1 MNFIVENIAS
11 ILQGLSAIGVIGTV
25 FFLVREL
32 NEQNKVARANV
43 RQNVADSHQKI
54 ALAGQQANRVQL
66 FSSMMDANNEQGI
79 DQQKLQM
86 ILSGQIP
93 MTKDYEWVVM
103 NGLHRMWWIYEND
116 FLQNELGL
124 MDENIW
130 QAKRNAMKANYNFCE
145 GRPVFDIR
153 KNALDSRLVELVESF
168 PNECADK

>member
-1 MNFIVENIAS
+1 MKKISLDSWVQLIGMLSVVA
-11 ILQGLSAIGVIGTV
+11 GLV
-25 FFLVREL
+25 FVGLEM
-32 NEQNKVARANV
+32 Q
-43 RQNVADSHQKI
+43 QSQKI

>member
-1 MNFIVENIAS
+1 MNIKKISLDSWVQLIGMLSVVA
-11 ILQGLSAIGVIGTV
+11 GLV
-25 FFLVREL
+25 FVGLEM
-32 NEQNKVARANV
+32 Q
-43 RQNVADSHQKI
+43 QSQKI

-93 MTKDYEWVVM
+93 MTEDYEWVVM

-130 QAKRNAMKANYNFCE
+130 QAKRNAMEANYNFCD

-153 KNALDSRLVELVESF
+153 KNTLDSRLVELVESF
-168 PNECADK
+168 PDECADQ

>member
-1 MNFIVENIAS
+1 MNMKNVSLDSWVQLIGMLSVVA
-11 ILQGLSAIGVIGTV
+11 GLV
-25 FFLVREL
+25 FVGLEM
-32 NEQNKVARANV
+32 Q
-43 RQNVADSHQKI
+43 QSQKI

-93 MTKDYEWVVM
+93 MTEDYEWVVM

-130 QAKRNAMKANYNFCE
+130 QAKRNAMEANYNFCD

-153 KNALDSRLVELVESF
+153 KNTLDSRLVELVESF
-168 PNECADK
+168 PDECADQ

>member
-1 MNFIVENIAS
+1 MKEISLDSWVQLIGMLSVVA
-11 ILQGLSAIGVIGTV
+11 GLV
-25 FFLVREL
+25 FVGLEM
-32 NEQNKVARANV
+32 Q
-43 RQNVADSHQKI
+43 QSQKI

-153 KNALDSRLVELVESF
+153 KNTLDSRLVELVESF

>member
-1 MNFIVENIAS
+1 MNMKKISLDSWVQLIGMLSVVA
-11 ILQGLSAIGVIGTV
+11 GLV
-25 FFLVREL
+25 FVGLEM
-32 NEQNKVARANV
+32 Q
-43 RQNVADSHQKI
+43 QSQKI

-93 MTKDYEWVVM
+93 MTEDYEWVVM

-116 FLQNELGL
+116 LLQNELGL

-130 QAKRNAMKANYNFCE
+130 QAKRNAMEANYNFCE

-153 KNALDSRLVELVESF
+153 KNTLDSRLVELVESF
-168 PNECADK
+168 PDECADQ

>member
-1 MNFIVENIAS
+1 MNIKKISLDSGVQLIGMLSVVA
-11 ILQGLSAIGVIGTV
+11 GLV
-25 FFLVREL
+25 FVGLEM
-32 NEQNKVARANV
+32 Q
-43 RQNVADSHQKI
+43 QSQKI

-93 MTKDYEWVVM
+93 MTEDYEWVVM

-130 QAKRNAMKANYNFCE
+130 QAKRNAMEANYNFCD

-153 KNALDSRLVELVESF
+153 KNTLDSRLVELVESF
-168 PNECADK
+168 PDECADQ

>member
-1 MNFIVENIAS
+1 MKKISLDSWVQLIGMLSVVA
-11 ILQGLSAIGVIGTV
+11 GLV
-25 FFLVREL
+25 FVGLEM
-32 NEQNKVARANV
+32 Q
-43 RQNVADSHQKI
+43 QSQKI

-79 DQQKLQM
+79 DQQKLQL

-93 MTKDYEWVVM
+93 MNKDYEWVVM

-130 QAKRNAMKANYNFCE
+130 QAKRNAMEANYNFCE

-153 KNALDSRLVELVESF
+153 KNTLDSRLVELVESF
-168 PNECADK
+168 PDECADQ

>member
-1 MNFIVENIAS
+1 MKKISLDSWVQLIGMLSVVA
-11 ILQGLSAIGVIGTV
+11 GLV
-25 FFLVREL
+25 FVGLEM
-32 NEQNKVARANV
+32 Q
-43 RQNVADSHQKI
+43 QSQKI

-93 MTKDYEWVVM
+93 MTEDYEWVVM

-130 QAKRNAMKANYNFCE
+130 QAKRNAMEANYNFCE

-153 KNALDSRLVELVESF
+153 KNTLDSRLVELVESF
-168 PNECADK
+168 PDECADQ

>member
-1 MNFIVENIAS
+1 MNIGINMKKVKVSFDTWIQLLGMVGV
-11 ILQGLSAIGVIGTV
+11 LGGLV
-25 FFLVREL
+25 FVGLEM
-32 NEQNKVARANV
+32 Q
-43 RQNVADSHQKI
+43 QSQKI

-130 QAKRNAMKANYNFCE
+130 QAKRNAMEANYNFCE

-153 KNALDSRLVELVESF
+153 KNTLDSRLVELVESF
-168 PNECADK
+168 PDECADQ

>member
-1 MNFIVENIAS
+1 MNLKKISLDSWVQLIGMLSVVA
-11 ILQGLSAIGVIGTV
+11 GLV
-25 FFLVREL
+25 FVGLEM
-32 NEQNKVARANV
+32 Q
-43 RQNVADSHQKI
+43 QSQKI

-93 MTKDYEWVVM
+93 MTENYEWVVM

-130 QAKRNAMKANYNFCE
+130 QAKRNAMEANYNFCD

-153 KNALDSRLVELVESF
+153 KNTLDSRLVELVESF
-168 PNECADK
+168 PDECAD

>member
-1 MNFIVENIAS
+1 MKKISLDSWVQLIGMLSVVA
-11 ILQGLSAIGVIGTV
+11 GLV
-25 FFLVREL
+25 FVGLEM
-32 NEQNKVARANV
+32 Q
-43 RQNVADSHQKI
+43 QSQKI

-93 MTKDYEWVVM
+93 MTEDYEWVVM

-130 QAKRNAMKANYNFCE
+130 QAKRNAMEANYNFCE

-153 KNALDSRLVELVESF
+153 KNTLDSRLVELVESF
-168 PNECADK
+168 PDECVDK

>member
-1 MNFIVENIAS
+1 MKKISLDSWVQLIGMLSVVA
-11 ILQGLSAIGVIGTV
+11 GL
-25 FFLVREL
+25 FFVGLEM
-32 NEQNKVARANV
+32 Q
-43 RQNVADSHQKI
+43 QSQKI

-79 DQQKLQM
+79 DQQKLNM

-93 MTKDYEWVVM
+93 MTEDYEWVVM

-124 MDENIW
+124 MNENIW

-153 KNALDSRLVELVESF
+153 KNSLDSRLVELVESF
-168 PNECADK
+168 PDECVDK

>member
-1 MNFIVENIAS
+1 MKKISLDSWVQLIGMLSVVA
-11 ILQGLSAIGVIGTV
+11 GLV
-25 FFLVREL
+25 FVGLEM
-32 NEQNKVARANV
+32 Q
-43 RQNVADSHQKI
+43 QSQKI

-93 MTKDYEWVVM
+93 MTEDYEWVVM

-130 QAKRNAMKANYNFCE
+130 QAKRNAMEANYNFCE
-145 GRPVFDIR
+145 GRPVFEIR
-153 KNALDSRLVELVESF
+153 KNTLDSRLVELVESF
-168 PNECADK
+168 PDECVNK

>member
-1 MNFIVENIAS
+1 MKKISLDSWVQLIGMLSVVA
-11 ILQGLSAIGVIGTV
+11 GLV
-25 FFLVREL
+25 FVGFEMQQSQR
-32 NEQNKVARANV
+32 
-43 RQNVADSHQKI
+43 I

-93 MTKDYEWVVM
+93 MTENYEWVVM

-130 QAKRNAMKANYNFCE
+130 QAKRNAMEANYNFCD

-153 KNALDSRLVELVESF
+153 KNTLDSRLVELVESF
-168 PNECADK
+168 PDECVDK

>member
-1 MNFIVENIAS
+1 MNMKKISLDSWVQLIGMLSVVA
-11 ILQGLSAIGVIGTV
+11 GLV
-25 FFLVREL
+25 FVGLEM
-32 NEQNKVARANV
+32 Q
-43 RQNVADSHQKI
+43 QSQKI

-93 MTKDYEWVVM
+93 MTENYEWVVM
-103 NGLHRMWWIYEND
+103 NGLHRMWWKYEND

-130 QAKRNAMKANYNFCE
+130 QAKRNAMEANYNFCD

-153 KNALDSRLVELVESF
+153 KNTLDSRLVELVESF
-168 PNECADK
+168 PDECVDK

>member
-1 MNFIVENIAS
+1 MKKISLDSWVQLIGMLSVVA
-11 ILQGLSAIGVIGTV
+11 GLV
-25 FFLVREL
+25 FVGLEM
-32 NEQNKVARANV
+32 Q
-43 RQNVADSHQKI
+43 QSQKI

-153 KNALDSRLVELVESF
+153 KNTLDSRLVELVESF
-168 PNECADK
+168 PDECSGK

>member
-1 MNFIVENIAS
+1 MKKISLDSWVQLIGMLSVVA
-11 ILQGLSAIGVIGTV
+11 GLV
-25 FFLVREL
+25 FVGLEM
-32 NEQNKVARANV
+32 Q
-43 RQNVADSHQKI
+43 QSQKI

-93 MTKDYEWVVM
+93 MTEDYEWVVM

-116 FLQNELGL
+116 LLQNELGL

-130 QAKRNAMKANYNFCE
+130 QAKRNAMEANYNFCE
-145 GRPVFDIR
+145 GRPVFEIR
-153 KNALDSRLVELVESF
+153 KNTLDSRLVELVESF
-168 PNECADK
+168 PDESSE

>member
-1 MNFIVENIAS
+1 MKKISLDSWVQLIGMLSVVA
-11 ILQGLSAIGVIGTV
+11 GLV
-25 FFLVREL
+25 FVGLEM
-32 NEQNKVARANV
+32 Q
-43 RQNVADSHQKI
+43 QSQKI

-93 MTKDYEWVVM
+93 MTENYEWVVM

-130 QAKRNAMKANYNFCE
+130 QAKRNAMEANYNFCD

-153 KNALDSRLVELVESF
+153 KNTLDSRLVELVESF
-168 PNECADK
+168 PDECVDK

>member
-1 MNFIVENIAS
+1 MNMKKISLDSWVQLIGMLSVVA
-11 ILQGLSAIGVIGTV
+11 GLV
-25 FFLVREL
+25 FVGLEM
-32 NEQNKVARANV
+32 Q
-43 RQNVADSHQKI
+43 QSQKI

-93 MTKDYEWVVM
+93 MTENYEWVVM

-130 QAKRNAMKANYNFCE
+130 QAKRNAMEANYNFCD

-153 KNALDSRLVELVESF
+153 KNTLDSRLVELVESF
-168 PNECADK
+168 PDECVDK

>member
-1 MNFIVENIAS
+1 MKEISLDSWVQLIGMLSVVA
-11 ILQGLSAIGVIGTV
+11 GLV
-25 FFLVREL
+25 FVGLEM
-32 NEQNKVARANV
+32 Q
-43 RQNVADSHQKI
+43 QSQKI

-153 KNALDSRLVELVESF
+153 KNALDSRLVELVASF
-168 PNECADK
+168 PDECADQ

>member
-1 MNFIVENIAS
+1 MKKISLDSWVQLIGMLSVVA
-11 ILQGLSAIGVIGTV
+11 GLV
-25 FFLVREL
+25 FVGLEM
-32 NEQNKVARANV
+32 Q
-43 RQNVADSHQKI
+43 QSQKI

-93 MTKDYEWVVM
+93 MTEDYEWVVM

-130 QAKRNAMKANYNFCE
+130 QAKRNAMEANYNYCE

-153 KNALDSRLVELVESF
+153 KNTLDSRLVELVESF
-168 PNECADK
+168 PDECAD

>member
-1 MNFIVENIAS
+1 MNMKKISLDSWVQLIGMLSVVA
-11 ILQGLSAIGVIGTV
+11 GLV
-25 FFLVREL
+25 FVGLEM
-32 NEQNKVARANV
+32 Q
-43 RQNVADSHQKI
+43 QSQKI

-93 MTKDYEWVVM
+93 MTEDYEWVVM

-130 QAKRNAMKANYNFCE
+130 QAKRNAMEANYNFCD

-153 KNALDSRLVELVESF
+153 KNTLDSRLVELVESF
-168 PNECADK
+168 PDECADQ

>member
-1 MNFIVENIAS
+1 MKKISLDSWVQLIGMLSVVA
-11 ILQGLSAIGVIGTV
+11 GLV
-25 FFLVREL
+25 FVGLEM
-32 NEQNKVARANV
+32 Q
-43 RQNVADSHQKI
+43 QSQKI

-86 ILSGQIP
+86 ILFGQIP

-124 MDENIW
+124 MNENIW

-168 PNECADK
+168 PDECADQ

>member
-1 MNFIVENIAS
+1 MKKISLDSWVQLIGMLSVVA
-11 ILQGLSAIGVIGTV
+11 GLV
-25 FFLVREL
+25 FVGLEM
-32 NEQNKVARANV
+32 Q
-43 RQNVADSHQKI
+43 QSQKI

-79 DQQKLQM
+79 DQQKIQM

-93 MTKDYEWVVM
+93 MAKDYEWVVM

-130 QAKRNAMKANYNFCE
+130 QAKRNAMEANYNFCE
-145 GRPVFDIR
+145 GRPVFDVR
-153 KNALDSRLVELVESF
+153 KNTLDSRLVELVESF

>member
-1 MNFIVENIAS
+1 MKKVSLDSWVQLIGMLSVVA
-11 ILQGLSAIGVIGTV
+11 GLV
-25 FFLVREL
+25 FVGLEM
-32 NEQNKVARANV
+32 
-43 RQNVADSHQKI
+43 RQSQKI

-86 ILSGQIP
+86 ILAGKTP

-130 QAKRNAMKANYNFCE
+130 QAKRNAMEANYNFCE

-153 KNALDSRLVELVESF
+153 KNTLDSRLVELVESF
-168 PNECADK
+168 PDECMDQ

>member
-1 MNFIVENIAS
+1 MKKISLDSWVQLIGMLSVVA
-11 ILQGLSAIGVIGTV
+11 GLV
-25 FFLVREL
+25 FVGLEM
-32 NEQNKVARANV
+32 Q
-43 RQNVADSHQKI
+43 QSQKI

-79 DQQKLQM
+79 DQQKLQL

-93 MTKDYEWVVM
+93 MNKDYEWVVM

-130 QAKRNAMKANYNFCE
+130 QAKRNAMEANYNFCE

-153 KNALDSRLVELVESF
+153 KNTLDSRLVELVESF
-168 PNECADK
+168 PDECANQ

>member
-1 MNFIVENIAS
+1 MKKISLDSWVQLIGMLSVVA
-11 ILQGLSAIGVIGTV
+11 GLV
-25 FFLVREL
+25 FVGLEM
-32 NEQNKVARANV
+32 Q
-43 RQNVADSHQKI
+43 QSQKI

-153 KNALDSRLVELVESF
+153 KNTLDSRLVELVESV

>member
-1 MNFIVENIAS
+1 MNMKKISLDSWVQLIGMLSVVA
-11 ILQGLSAIGVIGTV
+11 GLV
-25 FFLVREL
+25 FVGLEM
-32 NEQNKVARANV
+32 Q
-43 RQNVADSHQKI
+43 QSQKI

-130 QAKRNAMKANYNFCE
+130 QAKRNAMEANYNFCE
-145 GRPVFDIR
+145 GRPVFDVR
-153 KNALDSRLVELVESF
+153 KNTLDSRLVELVESF

>member
-1 MNFIVENIAS
+1 MNMKKISLDSWVQLIGMLSVVA
-11 ILQGLSAIGVIGTV
+11 GLV
-25 FFLVREL
+25 FVGLEM
-32 NEQNKVARANV
+32 Q
-43 RQNVADSHQKI
+43 QSQKI

-93 MTKDYEWVVM
+93 MTEDYEWVVM

-130 QAKRNAMKANYNFCE
+130 QAKRSAMEANYNFCD

-153 KNALDSRLVELVESF
+153 KNTLDSRLVELVESF
-168 PNECADK
+168 PDECVDK